1 MYSLN
6 VGSVLCD
13 LISGL
18 TLNTVFFSTDTG
30 MKLPCCFS
38 LSLRAAPPIPIS
50 SQYCKSC
57 LSFRGGTLAQTY
69 GLYAPK
75 FWPVKKK
82 ENRICLINLPRAVAL
97 DRASIFFT
105 SSTLCIPH
113 SAVLWNEMAT
123 SMNLS
128 PELMES
134 SRKGKRS
141 VLEMTLLIFSV
152 SHLIGRERRGAEGES
167 ITWASTD
174 VTPPVPAR
182 PH

>member
-1 MYSLN
+1 MLLLIKFK
-6 VGSVLCD
+6 GSSTHIMVKLQRGALCHRHMGSMPRN
-13 LISGL
+13 SGQL
-18 TLNTVFFSTDTG
+18 
-30 MKLPCCFS
+30 
-38 LSLRAAPPIPIS
+38 
-50 SQYCKSC
+50 
-57 LSFRGGTLAQTY
+57 
-69 GLYAPK
+69 
-75 FWPVKKK
+75 KKK
-82 ENRICLINLPRAVAL
+82 KKNMICLINLPSAVAL

-105 SSTLCIPH
+105 SSTSCIPY

-123 SMNLS
+123 SVNLS

-134 SRKGKRS
+134 SRKAKRS

-152 SHLIGRERRGAEGES
+152 SHLTGRERRGAEGES